1 MTDRLPALG
10 TVDAPTRRLP
20 DIQDRP
26 VAELARLLRSRALTS
41 TDLVTACLERVTAVD
56 PVVRAVLAI
65 DDTARA
71 QARAADHRH
80 ATGRPLSPLD
90 GIPVLVK
97 DNIDTA
103 GLAGTAGSR
112 QLARTPPDRDAEVVV
127 RLRAAGAVILGKTNL
142 TEWGN
147 FRSTRSIEGWSAVG
161 GQTRNPYDPTR
172 SPWGSSAGS
181 AAAVA
186 AGMAPLAIGTETDGS
201 LVCPA
206 GVCGVAAI
214 KPAPGTLPSAGV
226 VPVSA
231 VQDTIGPLASRLRDA
246 ALCLAVLTGRPL
258 PRDPAPPGTVR
269 VGLWHVQG
277 MSPDAREVAERAAER
292 LRDAGAVV
300 VPVALT
306 LPRDMLVDGLDALCA
321 EFRPSLER
329 YLSSR
334 RDAPAT
340 LDEIILANRQDPVE
354 LELFGQDLFERC
366 AALTDEDR
374 ALATD
379 RRRHSRQRAR
389 ELLAAALADHG
400 VDVLMAATSGPAWR
414 IDDGPDPFTRTSS
427 TLPAL
432 AGRPNVTVPAGF
444 VGELPVGI
452 SLFGPPALEALL
464 PYALLAERCC
474 GERRTPAVLRD
485 LPLRATAAEL
495 PRLLPFRNSPRR

>member
-1 MTDRLPALG
+1 MPDTPDIPDTPA
-10 TVDAPTRRLP
+10 
-20 DIQDRP
+20 IQDRP
-26 VAELARLLRSRALTS
+26 VTELARLLRSRALTS
-41 TDLVTACLERVTAVD
+41 TDLVTACLDRIAAVD
-56 PVVRAVLAI
+56 PVVRAVLAV
-65 DDTARA
+65 DDTALA

-80 ATGRPLSPLD
+80 VTGRALSPLD
-90 GIPVLVK
+90 GIPVLLK

-112 QLARTPPDRDAEVVV
+112 LLAGTPPNRDAEVVA

-161 GQTRNPYDPTR
+161 GQTRNPYDPEH

-186 AGMAPLAIGTETDGS
+186 AGMAPLALGTETDGS

-214 KPAPGTLPSAGV
+214 KPAPGTLPSTGV
-226 VPVSA
+226 VPISV
-231 VQDTIGPLASRLRDA
+231 VQDTIGPLASRLADA
-246 ALCLAVLTGRPL
+246 ALCLAVLTGNPL
-258 PRDPAPPGTVR
+258 PLAPAPPESVR
-269 VGLWHVQG
+269 VGLWHVKG
-277 MSPDAREVAERAAER
+277 MSPDAQDIAERAAAR

-300 VPVALT
+300 VPVELT

-340 LDEIILANRQDPVE
+340 LDEVITANREDPGE
-354 LELFGQDLFERC
+354 LALFGQELFELC

-374 ALATD
+374 ALAPD
-379 RRRHSRQRAR
+379 LRRRSRQRAR
-389 ELLAAALADHG
+389 DLLATALADHG

-414 IDDGPDPFTRTSS
+414 VDDGPDPFTRTSS
-427 TLPAL
+427 SLPAL
-432 AGRPNVTVPAGF
+432 AGHPNIAVPAGF
-444 VGELPVGI
+444 VGELPVGL
-452 SLFGPPALEALL
+452 SLFGPPDLATLL

-474 GERRTPAVLRD
+474 GERRTPAVLRG
-485 LPLRATAAEL
+485 LSLR
-495 PRLLPFRNSPRR
+495 

>member
-1 MTDRLPALG
+1 MTDRPVAEL
-10 TVDAPTRRLP
+10 
-20 DIQDRP
+20 DRP
-26 VAELARLLRSRALTS
+26 VAELARLLRSGELTS
-41 TDLVTACLERVTAVD
+41 TELVRACLDRISAVD
-56 PVVRAVLAI
+56 PVIRAVLAV
-65 DDTARA
+65 DGTALT
-71 QARAADHRH
+71 QARAADRRH
-80 ATGRPLSPLD
+80 ATGRSLSPMD
-90 GIPVLVK
+90 GIPVLLK

-112 QLARTPPDRDAEVVV
+112 LLAGTPPDRDAEVVA

-147 FRSTRSIEGWSAVG
+147 FRSTGSIEGWSAVG
-161 GQTRNPYDPTR
+161 GQTRNPHDPEH

-186 AGMAPLAIGTETDGS
+186 AGMAPLALGTETDGS

-214 KPAPGTLPSAGV
+214 KPAPGTLPVAGI
-226 VPVSA
+226 VPIST
-231 VQDTIGPLASRLRDA
+231 VQDTIGPLAARLEDA
-246 ALCLAVLTGRPL
+246 ALCLAVLTGSPL
-258 PRDPAPPGTVR
+258 PAVPAPPESVR
-269 VGLWHVQG
+269 VGLWHVKG
-277 MSPDAREVAERAAER
+277 MAPDAQDVAERAAER

-300 VPVALT
+300 VPVELA

-321 EFRPSLER
+321 EFPPSLER
-329 YLSSR
+329 YLSGR

-340 LDEIILANRQDPVE
+340 LDEIIAANRRDPVE
-354 LELFGQDLFERC
+354 LGPFGQDLFELC

-374 ALATD
+374 RLAPE
-379 RRRHSRQRAR
+379 RRRRSRQRAAD
-389 ELLAAALADHG
+389 LLATALAEHG

-432 AGRPNVTVPAGF
+432 AGHPNIAVPAGF
-444 VGELPVGI
+444 SGELPIGI
-452 SLFGPPALEALL
+452 SLFGPPDLTALL

-485 LPLRATAAEL
+485 PT
-495 PRLLPFRNSPRR
+495 LL

>member
-1 MTDRLPALG
+1 MTDRSPAPAIA
-10 TVDAPTRRLP
+10 DAPARTSP
-20 DIQDRP
+20 DPGDRP
-26 VAELARLLRSRALTS
+26 VTELARLLGSRALTS

-56 PVVRAVLAI
+56 PVVRAVLAV

-80 ATGRPLSPLD
+80 AAGHPLSPLD

-97 DNIDTA
+97 DNIDTR

-112 QLARTPPDRDAEVVV
+112 LLAGAPPDRDAKVVA

-161 GQTRNPYDPTR
+161 GQTRNPYDPEY

-186 AGMAPLAIGTETDGS
+186 AGMAPLALGTETDGS

-214 KPAPGTLPSAGV
+214 KPAFGTLPSAGV
-226 VPVSA
+226 VPISV
-231 VQDTIGPLASRLRDA
+231 VQDTVGPLASRLGDA

-258 PRDPAPPGTVR
+258 PTAPAPPETVR
-269 VGLWHVQG
+269 MGLWHVPG
-277 MSPDAREVAERAAER
+277 MSPVAQDVAERAAER

-334 RDAPAT
+334 RGAPAT
-340 LDEIILANRQDPVE
+340 LEEIVAANRQDPVE
-354 LELFGQDLFERC
+354 LGLFGQELFERC

-374 ALATD
+374 ALAPD
-379 RRRHSRQRAR
+379 RRRRSRQRAR
-389 ELLAAALADHG
+389 ELLAAVLADHG
-400 VDVLMAATSGPAWR
+400 VDVLMAATGGPAWR

-432 AGRPNVTVPAGF
+432 AGHPNVAVPAGYT
-444 VGELPVGI
+444 GELPLGI
-452 SLFGPPALEALL
+452 SLFGPPLLETLL

-474 GERRTPAVLRD
+474 GERRTPVVLRN
-485 LPLRATAAEL
+485 ASL
-495 PRLLPFRNSPRR
+495 PRNPR